1 MASMLRNVVAGMS
14 AREKRMAMLAGA
26 VVAAFVVFLAIFF
39 VRSAIG
45 EVVTENE
52 NRANLIRILELKGP
66 HYLKQK
72 LELSRTEPRGKPVP
86 LQSLVDSTSQKV
98 GVMTPDTKA
107 LPEQRHGDAWVES
120 SMEISLREVGLEQL
134 TRFMETIEGN
144 RRQFPVAIT
153 KLELRKRRRGEDS
166 FDVKMTISTYG
177 QLVQQAGAGEGMAD
191 DAAAAAR
198 RRER

>member
-14 AREKRMAMLAGA
+14 AREKRLATLAGFA
-26 VVAAFVVFLAIFF
+26 VVAFGVFLVIFF

-45 EVVTENE
+45 EVVFENE
-52 NRANLIRILELKGP
+52 SRANLLRDLEVKGP
-66 HYLKQK
+66 HYLQQRQD
-72 LELSRTEPRGKPVP
+72 LSRTEPRGKPVP

-107 LPEQRHGDAWVES
+107 LPEQRHGDVWVEN

-134 TRFMETIEGN
+134 TKFMETIEGN

-166 FDVKMTISTYG
+166 FDVKMTISTYE
-177 QLVQQAGAGEGMAD
+177 QLTPPAGAGVGKAD

-198 RRER
+198 RRDR